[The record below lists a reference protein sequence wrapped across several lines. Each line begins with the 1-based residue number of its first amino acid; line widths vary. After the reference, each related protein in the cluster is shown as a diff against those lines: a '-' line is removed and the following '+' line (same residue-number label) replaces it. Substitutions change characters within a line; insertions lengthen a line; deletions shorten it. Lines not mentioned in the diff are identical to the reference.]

1 MKIKV
6 NCNTKIGTL
15 SSGETLAKINQE
27 LIPLVSGPHNF
38 KFDHAE
44 KNLLFFKASKFPTK
58 KIIAS
63 LTEKENKQITITGA
77 YVRACFR
84 VRGNV
89 DLCFII
95 RCSIKEAAT
104 RTNGGVLN
112 CYTITEKE
120 AAFTMESE
128 KAETVQLVEPYLMEF
143 DAVLSPKSAQEIKN
157 NFQEWAHPV
166 TLESVIAGLT
176 EEQKQKAAKLIRDYF
191 AA

>member
-6 NCNTKIGTL
+6 NCTTKIGTL
-15 SSGETLAKINQE
+15 SSGETLAKTNQE

-58 KIIAS
+58 AIIAS
-63 LTEKENKQITITGA
+63 LMEKENKQITIIGA

-84 VRGNV
+84 IRGNV
-89 DLCFII
+89 DLCFIV
-95 RCSIKEAAT
+95 RYSIKESVT
-104 RTNGGVLN
+104 RTNGNVLN

-120 AAFTMESE
+120 AVFTMESE

-143 DAVLSPKSAQEIKN
+143 DGVSSKQNAQRIKDA
-157 NFQEWAHPV
+157 FQDWAHPV
-166 TLESVIAGLT
+166 TLESVIADLT
-176 EEQKQKAAKLIRDYF
+176 EQQKREAAKILKAHF